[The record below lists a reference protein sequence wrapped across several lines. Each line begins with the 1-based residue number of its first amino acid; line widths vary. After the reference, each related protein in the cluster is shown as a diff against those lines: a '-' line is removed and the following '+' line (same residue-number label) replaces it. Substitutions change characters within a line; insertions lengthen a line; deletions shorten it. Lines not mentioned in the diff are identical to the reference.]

1 MSYEDQ
7 KYGDAW
13 DKRYYK
19 DFMEYYAKYN
29 YDGSD
34 KRIVVATRAQKP
46 ARDGE
51 IVLLLARVRW
61 NELS

>member
-1 MSYEDQ
+1 MPYEDQ

-13 DKRYYK
+13 DKRLYK
-19 DFMEYYAKYN
+19 DFREYYEKYN

-34 KRIVVATRAQKP
+34 KRIVVATCAQKP
-46 ARDGE
+46 ARHGE
-51 IVLLLARVRW
+51 IVLLLASVRW